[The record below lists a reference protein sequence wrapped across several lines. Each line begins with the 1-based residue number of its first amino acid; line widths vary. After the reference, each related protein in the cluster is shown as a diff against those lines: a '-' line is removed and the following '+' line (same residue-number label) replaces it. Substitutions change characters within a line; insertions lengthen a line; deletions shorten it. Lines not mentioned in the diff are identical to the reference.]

1 GEPMNQRRRGF
12 TLVEVVLVILLLA
25 ALVGVGIL
33 WQRVQKLNTW
43 AVKTDAW
50 LVNDLYPWV
59 KNNSFQTG
67 PGGGNPD
74 GTKPPPP
81 PDGL

>member
-1 GEPMNQRRRGF
+1 MKRHRGGI
-12 TLVEVVLVILLLA
+12 TLLEIILVIVMIGM
-25 ALVGVGIL
+25 LVGGVVL

-43 AVKTDAW
+43 AVATDAW
-50 LVNDLYPWV
+50 LGGPLYKWV
-59 KNNSFQTG
+59 KDNSFQTG
-67 PGGGNPD
+67 SGGGNPD